1 MTGMEREHEP
11 EDEPR
16 EPAPQPVPG
25 DRFQRGFLLLAVTAV
40 SVVFVW
46 MIHDF
51 LVALL
56 LAALAA
62 ALADPI
68 HRRLLRVLDGRR
80 ILAASLVTLGTLL
93 LVVGPLTT
101 LLGIVVAQAVQITEA
116 VGPWVEQQVEHP
128 ERLRGL
134 IGGLPLLETL
144 GLDALLP
151 ETERLVAA
159 AGNAIDAAGS
169 FLVSAVAAAGRLTA
183 RFFLQLFIFLY
194 AMFFF
199 LLDGRRL
206 LERILYYAPLD
217 REDEDLVV
225 ERFVS
230 VTRAT
235 LKGSLVIGALQG
247 LLTGLALWAAGIPGA
262 AFWGSI
268 VLVLSAIPG
277 VGAPIVWLPAVAWLV
292 LGDRLLAGGL
302 LAAWCAVVVGSVDN
316 VLRPWLVGSDAKMS
330 DLLILLSTLGGISLL
345 GAPGIVLGPILAAVF
360 VALWDVYGR
369 TFREELSPTGTLSD

>member
-1 MTGMEREHEP
+1 MTGMER

-68 HRRLLRVLDGRR
+68 HRQLLRVLDGRR